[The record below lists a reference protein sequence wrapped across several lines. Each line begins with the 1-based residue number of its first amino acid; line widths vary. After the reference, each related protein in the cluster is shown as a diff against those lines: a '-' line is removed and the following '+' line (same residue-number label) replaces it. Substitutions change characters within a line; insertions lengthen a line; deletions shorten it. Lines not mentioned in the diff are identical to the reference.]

1 MALLRFENIGIGGI
15 AAAVPK
21 TIIDNLAPNEFFTE
35 KEAKSVVKM
44 TGIKERRQALNTQCA
59 SDFCY
64 SAALK
69 LLEEMQIDRDTI
81 DVLIFISQTPDY
93 RMPATAI
100 ILQSRLGLPKS
111 TAAFDINH
119 GCSGFVYGLA
129 IAYSYCM
136 NPLVN
141 RVLLLNGETRTRV
154 YSPKDKSTGL
164 LFGDGGTAV
173 LVEKNEKYR
182 ESCFSLNADGIRSH
196 YIMIKAG
203 AYRYPSS
210 VESLKEKQY
219 EDGSIRTD
227 EQGVMDGSGVF
238 DFTIQDIP
246 LDIEKLLD
254 YCDTQLD
261 SIDAFYLHQANKFI
275 TDHIAKKM
283 GIPLAK
289 VPYSLQKFGNTSSV
303 SIPLTMVSETRDMLR
318 EKELRVLLSGFGV
331 GLSWGT
337 GLITLSKPY
346 VCDLIEV

>member
-1 MALLRFENIGIGGI
+1 MALLRFDNIGISGI

-21 TIIDNLAPNEFFTE
+21 NIIDNLASNDFFSE

-44 TGIKERRQALNTQCA
+44 TGIKERRKALDTQCA

-69 LLEEMQIDRDTI
+69 LLEDTQTDRTTI

-93 RMPATAI
+93 RMPATSA

-154 YSPKDKSTGL
+154 YSAKDKSTGL

-173 LVEKNEKYR
+173 LVEKNRKYG
-182 ESCFSLNADGIRSH
+182 ESCFSLSADGNRSH
-196 YIMIKAG
+196 YIMIKSG
-203 AYRYPSS
+203 AYKYPSS

-227 EQGVMDGSGVF
+227 EHGVMDGSGVF

-246 LDIEKLLD
+246 LDIEKLLN
-254 YCDTQLD
+254 YSNTQLD
-261 SIDAFYLHQANKFI
+261 SIDTFYLHQANKFI

-283 GIPLAK
+283 GIPLTK

-303 SIPLTMVSETRDMLR
+303 SIPLTMVSES
-318 EKELRVLLSGFGV
+318 KELLKENDLRALICGFGV

-337 GLITLSKPY
+337 GLINLCKPH